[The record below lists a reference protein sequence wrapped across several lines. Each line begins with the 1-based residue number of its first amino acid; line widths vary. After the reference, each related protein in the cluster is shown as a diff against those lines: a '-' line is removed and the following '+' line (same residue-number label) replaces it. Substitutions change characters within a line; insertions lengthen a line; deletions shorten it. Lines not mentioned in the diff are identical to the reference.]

1 MDMLKIN
8 ESLTTDESIE
18 EYEYHEYEPITG
30 SNLNNPGEIRITIQT
45 QDIFYHPSES
55 YLLLE
60 GQLVKADGSAYAN
73 TDVITITNNGM
84 MHLFSNIKYQ
94 LSGQEIE
101 SLYYPGQATT
111 ILGLLKYPA
120 DFQKSQGLNQLW
132 YKDTGT
138 AAPTAVDGENVDLK
152 TNPGFTV
159 RHGYIIK
166 SPAPKGTFSFR
177 IPLKHIFG
185 FAEDYDKIVYGF
197 RHVLTLVRKS
207 DDDAIFRLT
216 AAGAGKIT
224 LSKVS
229 WYVPHVRPADGPK
242 LQLYE
247 MIEKKVK
254 APVGFRMRQCESI
267 SVPQSK
273 SFSWR
278 LTVKSSPEKPRYI
291 IVSFQTDKHGNQE
304 KNPSVFDHVNVS
316 NMYVTLNSTR
326 YPAVDYDLSFTK
338 QQFSRAYGD
347 AVSFRSKFYGMDE
360 LVSNSNI
367 IPSGYKDLF
376 PIFVFDVSRQ
386 SEKLKNSVT
395 DIQVKAYFNENVPAN
410 TEAFAV
416 VISDRVVSFTSNGN
430 KMTVIS

>member
-8 ESLTTDESIE
+8 ESLATDESIE

-30 SNLNNPGEIRITIQT
+30 SNLNKPGEIRITVQT

-60 GQLVKADGSAYAN
+60 GRLTKKDGSAYAN
-73 TDVITITNNGM
+73 DNVVTITNNGM

-111 ILGLLKYPA
+111 MMGLLKYPD

-132 YKDTGT
+132 YKDLGT
-138 AAPTAVDGENVDLK
+138 AVPTVAESIMDK
-152 TNPGFTV
+152 TTNPGFNV

-166 SPAPKGTFSFR
+166 SPDPKGTFSFR

-197 RHVLTLVRKS
+197 RHLLTLVRKS
-207 DDDAIFRLT
+207 DDDAIFRNT

-304 KNPSVFDHVNVS
+304 KNPSVFDHVNVK
-316 NMYVTLNSTR
+316 NIYVTLNSTR
-326 YPAVDYDLSFTK
+326 YPVVDYDLSFTK

-347 AVSFRSKFYGMDE
+347 AASFRSKFYGMDE
-360 LVSNSNI
+360 LVSSPNITPSNF
-367 IPSGYKDLF
+367 KDLF

-410 TEAFAV
+410 TEAFAL
-416 VISDRVVSFTSNGN
+416 VISDRIVSFTSNGN

>member
-111 ILGLLKYPA
+111 MLGLLKYPA

-132 YKDTGT
+132 YKDSGT
-138 AAPTAVDGENVDLK
+138 TADL
-152 TNPGFTV
+152 TNNAGFSV
-159 RHGYIIK
+159 RQGYLIK
-166 SPAPKGTFSFR
+166 SPDPKGTFSFR

-185 FAEDYDKIVYGF
+185 FAEDYTKIVYGF

-207 DDDAIFRLT
+207 DDDAIFRAT

-229 WYVPHVRPADGPK
+229 WYIPHVRPADAYK
-242 LQLYE
+242 LRLYE
-247 MIEKKVK
+247 MIEKKAK
-254 APVGFRMRQCESI
+254 LSVGFRMRQCESI
-267 SVPQSK
+267 SVPQAK
-273 SFSWR
+273 NFSWR
-278 LTVKSSPEKPRYI
+278 LTVKSSPEAPRYI
-291 IVSFQTDKHGNQE
+291 IVAFQTDKDGNQE
-304 KNPSVFDHVNVS
+304 KNPSVFDHVKLKNI
-316 NMYVTLNSTR
+316 YVTLNSTR
-326 YPAVDYDLSFTK
+326 YPAVDYDLAFTK

-347 AVSFRSKFYGMDE
+347 AASFRAKSFMMDD
-360 LVSNSNI
+360 LVSNPNI
-367 IPSGYKDLF
+367 TPSDYKDLY
-376 PIFVFDVSRQ
+376 PLFVSDVSKQ
-386 SEKLKNSVT
+386 SAKLKHSVT
-395 DIQVKAYFNENVPAN
+395 DIQIKAHFNDNVPEN
-410 TEAFAV
+410 TEAFALI
-416 VISDRVVSFTSNGN
+416 ISDRVVSFESNGN
-430 KMTVIS
+430 KMNVIF

>member
-8 ESLTTDESIE
+8 ESLSTDESIE

-30 SNLNNPGEIRITIQT
+30 ANLNNPGEIRINVQT

-55 YLLLE
+55 YLIFE
-60 GQLVKADGSAYAN
+60 GRLTKADGTAYADDN
-73 TDVITITNNGM
+73 VVTLTNNGL

-111 ILGLLKYPA
+111 MMGLLKYPD

-132 YKDTGT
+132 YKDSG
-138 AAPTAVDGENVDLK
+138 AAAHLT
-152 TNPGFTV
+152 TNPGFGI

-166 SPAPKGTFSFR
+166 TPDPKGTFSFR

-229 WYVPHVRPADGPK
+229 WYMPHVRPADIPK
-242 LQLYE
+242 LKLYE
-247 MIEKKVK
+247 MIEKKVSV
-254 APVGFRMRQCESI
+254 PVGFRMRQCESI
-267 SVPQSK
+267 SVPQTTN
-273 SFSWR
+273 FTWR

-291 IVSFQTDKHGNQE
+291 IVAFQTDKDGDQE
-304 KNPSVFDHVNVS
+304 KNTSAFDHVSVQ

-326 YPAVDYDLSFTK
+326 YPVVDYNLSFTK
-338 QQFSRAYGD
+338 QQFSRAYTEMRLFSERDIREFSIGRERRHVTPCLSS
-347 AVSFRSKFYGMDE
+347 APSSTIER
-360 LVSNSNI
+360 VSNSM
-367 IPSGYKDLF
+367 SSTS
-376 PIFVFDVSRQ
+376 VSTTQ
-386 SEKLKNSVT
+386 
-395 DIQVKAYFNENVPAN
+395 Q
-410 TEAFAV
+410 
-416 VISDRVVSFTSNGN
+416 
-430 KMTVIS
+430 

>member
-1 MDMLKIN
+1 MDILKIN
-8 ESLTTDESIE
+8 ESVATDESIE
-18 EYEYHEYEPITG
+18 EYEFHEYEPITG
-30 SNLNNPGEIRITIQT
+30 ANLNNPGEIRITIET

-55 YLLLE
+55 YLMIE
-60 GQLVKADGSAYAN
+60 GRLTKADNSTYAN
-73 TDVITITNNGM
+73 GDIVSFTNNGL

-94 LSGQEIE
+94 LSGQEVE

-111 ILGLLKYPA
+111 MLGLLKYPD

-138 AAPTAVDGENVDLK
+138 AAAVDAN
-152 TNPGFTV
+152 NNGFGV

-166 SPAPKGTFSFR
+166 KPDPKGTFSFR

-185 FAEDYDKIVYGF
+185 FAEDYNKVVYGF

-207 DDDAIFRLT
+207 NDDAIFRLT
-216 AAGAGKIT
+216 AAGAGKVNLTKI
-224 LSKVS
+224 S
-229 WYVPHVRPADGPK
+229 WYIPHVRPADVPK

-247 MIEKKVK
+247 MVEKKVK
-254 APVGFRMRQCESI
+254 LAVGFRMRQCESI
-267 SVPQSK
+267 SVPQST
-273 SFSWR
+273 SFTWR

-291 IVSFQTDKHGNQE
+291 IVAFQTGKDGNQE
-304 KNPSVFDHVNVS
+304 KNPSIFDHLKVK

-326 YPAVDYDLSFTK
+326 YPVVDYDLSFTK

-347 AVSFRSKFYGMDE
+347 AASFRSKLYNMDE
-360 LVSNSNI
+360 LISNPNI
-367 IPSGYKDLF
+367 TPSDYKDLF
-376 PIFVFDVSRQ
+376 PLFVFDVSKQ

-395 DIQVKAYFNENVPAN
+395 DIQVKAHFNENVPAA

-416 VISDRVVSFTSNGN
+416 VISDRIVTFESDGN

>member
-1 MDMLKIN
+1 MDILKIN
-8 ESLTTDESIE
+8 ESVATDESIE
-18 EYEYHEYEPITG
+18 EYEFHEYEPITG
-30 SNLNNPGEIRITIQT
+30 ANLNNPGEIRITIET

-55 YLLLE
+55 YLMIE
-60 GQLVKADGSAYAN
+60 GRLTKADNSTYAN
-73 TDVITITNNGM
+73 GDIVSFTNNGL

-94 LSGQEIE
+94 LSGQEVE

-111 ILGLLKYPA
+111 MLGLLKYPD

-138 AAPTAVDGENVDLK
+138 AAAVDANN
-152 TNPGFTV
+152 TGFGV

-166 SPAPKGTFSFR
+166 KPDPKGTFSFR

-185 FAEDYDKIVYGF
+185 FAEDYNKVVYGF

-207 DDDAIFRLT
+207 NDDAIFRLT
-216 AAGAGKIT
+216 AAGAGKVNLTKI
-224 LSKVS
+224 S
-229 WYVPHVRPADGPK
+229 WYIPHVRPADVPK

-247 MIEKKVK
+247 MVEKKVK
-254 APVGFRMRQCESI
+254 LAVGFRMRQCESI
-267 SVPQSK
+267 SVPQST
-273 SFSWR
+273 SFTWR

-291 IVSFQTDKHGNQE
+291 IVAFQTGKDGNQE
-304 KNPSVFDHVNVS
+304 KNPSIFDHLKVK

-326 YPAVDYDLSFTK
+326 YPVVDYDLSFTK

-347 AVSFRSKFYGMDE
+347 AASFRSKLYNMDE
-360 LVSNSNI
+360 LISNPNI
-367 IPSGYKDLF
+367 TPSDYKDLF
-376 PIFVFDVSRQ
+376 PLFVFDVSKQ

-395 DIQVKAYFNENVPAN
+395 DIQVKAHFNENVPAA

-416 VISDRVVSFTSNGN
+416 VISDRIVTFESDGN

>member
-1 MDMLKIN
+1 MEKMLSIN
-8 ESLTTDESIE
+8 EPLSTDESIE
-18 EYEYHEYEPITG
+18 EYEFHEYEPITG
-30 SNLNNPGEIRITIQT
+30 ANLNNPGEIRISIET

-55 YLLLE
+55 YLMIE
-60 GQLVKADGSAYAN
+60 GQLTKADGSAYAN
-73 TDVITITNNGM
+73 GAVVSITNNGL

-101 SLYYPGQATT
+101 SIYYPGQATT
-111 ILGLLKYPA
+111 MLGLLKYPD

-132 YKDTGT
+132 FKDTDT
-138 AAPTAVDGENVDLK
+138 AAHL
-152 TNPGFTV
+152 TNNSGFGV

-166 SPAPKGTFSFR
+166 KPDPKGTFSFR

-207 DDDAIFRLT
+207 EDDAIFRLT

-229 WYVPHVRPADGPK
+229 WYVPHVLPADGPK
-242 LQLYE
+242 LRLYE
-247 MIEKKVK
+247 MIEKKVSV
-254 APVGFRMRQCESI
+254 PVGFRMRQCESI
-267 SVPQSK
+267 SVPQTTN
-273 SFSWR
+273 FTWR

-291 IVSFQTDKHGNQE
+291 IVALQTDKDGDQE
-304 KNPSVFDHVNVS
+304 KNPSAFDHANVK
-316 NMYVTLNSTR
+316 NMYVMLNSAR
-326 YPAVDYDLSFTK
+326 YPVVDYDLSFTK

-347 AVSFRSKFYGMDE
+347 AASFRSKFYRMDE
-360 LVSNSNI
+360 LVSNPNI
-367 IPSGYKDLF
+367 TPSDYKDLF
-376 PIFVFDVSRQ
+376 PLFVFDVSKQ

-395 DIQVKAYFNENVPAN
+395 DIQVKARFTENVPAN
-410 TEAFAV
+410 TEAFAL
-416 VISDRVVSFTSNGN
+416 VISDRVLTFASDGN